1 MTETII
7 DGDAFNII
15 VEGEAD
21 APAILLVHSLG
32 TNLHVFDRQVAA
44 LTPHFRLIRFD
55 ARGHGG
61 SRVSEGPYS
70 IDQLGTDALAIL
82 DALKI
87 DKAHFVGLSAGGL
100 IGLWLLRHAPER
112 IDRAVLANVAA
123 QIGSADVWNERIRVV
138 ASNGIEALAPSLVEN
153 WFTRQYREQHPEVV
167 ERFERALS
175 AMSSEGYA
183 GGAVAVRDADFR
195 SELADIRHPVLVIVG
210 KHDAATPPGVGA
222 LVASAIPAAKTV
234 TLEAA
239 HLSPVEAA
247 EAFNDAVL
255 EFLLDADIKPEAEA
269 LASEAPPK
277 RSRKPRTP
285 KPKSAPVAD
294 LPHEIHAELVAAE
307 PPKPR
312 PRAAPKPKAEEA
324 TAPVAQPARKA
335 TTKKSVAKKSV
346 AKKSSA
352 KKAARKAVVK
362 KRAVKK
368 TAVKKAPAK
377 KIAAKKAVKKPTRKH
392 VAKKHAAKKHAVP
405 KGATKKAPHKA
416 AAKKHA
422 SKKAVKKAARKNG
435 VKKLVRKTAKRSAK
449 KAIVRKTLRRGPA
462 RRGRR

>member
-44 LTPHFRLIRFD
+44 LTPHFRLVRFD

-70 IDQLGTDALAIL
+70 IDQLGKDALAVL

-87 DKAHFVGLSAGGL
+87 DKAHLVGLSAGGL
-100 IGLWLLRHAPER
+100 VGLWLLRHAPER

-123 QIGSADVWNERIRVV
+123 QIGSADIWNERIRVV
-138 ASNGIEALAPSLVEN
+138 AANGIEALAPGLVEN
-153 WFTRQYREQHPEVV
+153 WFTRQYREQHPEIV
-167 ERFERALS
+167 ERFEQALA

-195 SELADIRHPVLVIVG
+195 PELANIRHPVLVIVG
-210 KHDAATPPGVGA
+210 KHDPVTPPGVGA

-255 EFLLDADIKPEAEA
+255 EFLLDAGIKPEVEA
-269 LASEAPPK
+269 LAGEAPPK
-277 RSRKPRTP
+277 RPRKPRAP
-285 KPKSAPVAD
+285 KPKPEPVAE
-294 LPHEIHAELVAAE
+294 PAHEIHEE
-307 PPKPR
+307 PIAVEPTKRR
-312 PRAAPKPKAEEA
+312 PRAAPKPKVEEPA
-324 TAPVAQPARKA
+324 APAPVAQPARKSA
-335 TTKKSVAKKSV
+335 AKKSAPKKSA
-346 AKKSSA
+346 AKKSAA
-352 KKAARKAVVK
+352 KKTARKAAAK
-362 KRAVKK
+362 KRV
-368 TAVKKAPAK
+368 VKKAPVK
-377 KIAAKKAVKKPTRKH
+377 KASVKKAVKKPVRKQ
-392 VAKKHAAKKHAVP
+392 AAKKHTVH
-405 KGATKKAPHKA
+405 KKAAKKT

-422 SKKAVKKAARKNG
+422 SKKAVKKAARKG
-435 VKKLVRKTAKRSAK
+435 AVKKLARKTAKRSAK
-449 KAIVRKTLRRGPA
+449 KAIVRKTVRRGPA

>member
-44 LTPHFRLIRFD
+44 LTPHFRLVRFD

-70 IDQLGTDALAIL
+70 IDQLGKDALAVL

-100 IGLWLLRHAPER
+100 IGLWLMRNAPER

-123 QIGSADVWNERIRVV
+123 QIGSADIWNERIRVV
-138 ASNGIEALAPSLVEN
+138 AANGVEALAPGLVEN
-153 WFTRQYREQHPEVV
+153 WFTRQYREQHPEIV
-167 ERFERALS
+167 ERFEQALA

-195 SELADIRHPVLVIVG
+195 PELASIRHPVLVVVG
-210 KHDAATPPGVGA
+210 KHDPVTPPGVGA

-255 EFLLDADIKPEAEA
+255 EFLLDAGIKPEVEA
-269 LASEAPPK
+269 LASEAPK
-277 RSRKPRTP
+277 RPRKPRAP
-285 KPKSAPVAD
+285 KPKPAPVAE
-294 LPHEIHAELVAAE
+294 PAHEIHEEFIAVE

-312 PRAAPKPKAEEA
+312 PRAVPKPKAEEPA
-324 TAPVAQPARKA
+324 APAPVAQPVRKSAAKKSAAKKSAAKKTARKA
-335 TTKKSVAKKSV
+335 AAKKRV
-346 AKKSSA
+346 
-352 KKAARKAVVK
+352 
-362 KRAVKK
+362 
-368 TAVKKAPAK
+368 VKKAPTK
-377 KIAAKKAVKKPTRKH
+377 KASAKKAVKKPVRKQ
-392 VAKKHAAKKHAVP
+392 AAKKHAVH
-405 KGATKKAPHKA
+405 KKAAKKA

-422 SKKAVKKAARKNG
+422 SKKAVKKTARKG
-435 VKKLVRKTAKRSAK
+435 AVKKLVRKTAKRSAK
-449 KAIVRKTLRRGPA
+449 KAIVRKTIRRGPA

>member
-44 LTPHFRLIRFD
+44 LTPHFRLVRFD

-70 IDQLGTDALAIL
+70 IDQLGKDALAVL

-100 IGLWLLRHAPER
+100 IGLWLMRNAPER

-123 QIGSADVWNERIRVV
+123 QIGSADIWNERIRVV
-138 ASNGIEALAPSLVEN
+138 AANGVEALAPGLVEN
-153 WFTRQYREQHPEVV
+153 WFTRQYREQHPEIV
-167 ERFERALS
+167 ERFEQALA

-195 SELADIRHPVLVIVG
+195 SELASIRHPVLVVVG
-210 KHDAATPPGVGA
+210 KHDPVTPPGVGA

-255 EFLLDADIKPEAEA
+255 EFLLDAGIRPEVEA
-269 LASEAPPK
+269 LASEAPK
-277 RSRKPRTP
+277 RPRKPRAP
-285 KPKSAPVAD
+285 KPKPAPVAE
-294 LPHEIHAELVAAE
+294 PAHEIHEESIAVE

-312 PRAAPKPKAEEA
+312 PRAVPKPKAEEPA
-324 TAPVAQPARKA
+324 APAPVAQPVRKSAVKKSTPKKSAAKKSAAKKSAAKKTARKA
-335 TTKKSVAKKSV
+335 AAKKRV
-346 AKKSSA
+346 
-352 KKAARKAVVK
+352 
-362 KRAVKK
+362 
-368 TAVKKAPAK
+368 VKKAPTK
-377 KIAAKKAVKKPTRKH
+377 KASAKKAVKKPVRKQ
-392 VAKKHAAKKHAVP
+392 AAKKHAVH
-405 KGATKKAPHKA
+405 KKAAKKA

-422 SKKAVKKAARKNG
+422 SKKAVKKTARKG
-435 VKKLVRKTAKRSAK
+435 AVKKLVRKTAKRSAK
-449 KAIVRKTLRRGPA
+449 KAIVRKTIRRGPA

>member
-15 VEGEAD
+15 VEGEAG

-44 LTPHFRLIRFD
+44 LTPHFRLVRFD
-55 ARGHGG
+55 GRGHGG

-70 IDQLGTDALAIL
+70 IDQLGKDALAVL

-123 QIGSADVWNERIRVV
+123 QIGSADIWNERIRVV
-138 ASNGIEALAPSLVEN
+138 AANGVGALAPGLVEN

-167 ERFERALS
+167 ERFEQALA

-195 SELADIRHPVLVIVG
+195 PHLASIRHPVLVVVG
-210 KHDAATPPGVGA
+210 KHDPVTPPGVGA

-255 EFLLDADIKPEAEA
+255 EFLLDAGIRPEVEA
-269 LASEAPPK
+269 LASEAPAK
-277 RSRKPRTP
+277 RPRKPRAP
-285 KPKSAPVAD
+285 KPKPAPVVEPA
-294 LPHEIHAELVAAE
+294 PEIHEEPIAAE

-312 PRAAPKPKAEEA
+312 PRAVPKPKVEEPA
-324 TAPVAQPARKA
+324 APAPVAQPARKSA
-335 TTKKSVAKKSV
+335 AKKSAPKKSA
-346 AKKSSA
+346 AKKSAGKKSAA
-352 KKAARKAVVK
+352 KKTARKAAAK
-362 KRAVKK
+362 KRV
-368 TAVKKAPAK
+368 VKKAPAK
-377 KIAAKKAVKKPTRKH
+377 KASVKKAVKKPVRKQ
-392 VAKKHAAKKHAVP
+392 AAKKHTVP
-405 KGATKKAPHKA
+405 KKAAKKA

-422 SKKAVKKAARKNG
+422 SKKAVKKAARKG
-435 VKKLVRKTAKRSAK
+435 AVKKLVRKTAKRSAK

>member
-15 VEGEAD
+15 VEGDAD

-44 LTPHFRLIRFD
+44 LTPHFRLVRFD

-70 IDQLGTDALAIL
+70 IDQLGKDALAVL
-82 DALKI
+82 DAFKI

-112 IDRAVLANVAA
+112 IERAVLANVAA
-123 QIGSADVWNERIRVV
+123 QIGSADIWNERIRTV
-138 ASNGIEALAPSLVEN
+138 AANGVEALAPGLVEN

-167 ERFERALS
+167 ERFEQALA

-195 SELADIRHPVLVIVG
+195 PELANIRQPVLVIVG
-210 KHDAATPPGVGA
+210 KHDPVTPPGVGA
-222 LVASAIPAAKTV
+222 LVASAIPGAKTV

-255 EFLLDADIKPEAEA
+255 EFLLDAGIEPGVGA
-269 LASEAPPK
+269 LASEAAPK
-277 RSRKPRTP
+277 RPRKPRTP
-285 KPKSAPVAD
+285 KPKPAPVIEPA
-294 LPHEIHAELVAAE
+294 HEVHVESVAAK

-312 PRAAPKPKAEEA
+312 PRAAPKPKAEEPA
-324 TAPVAQPARKA
+324 VPAPVARPARKSA
-335 TTKKSVAKKSV
+335 AKKSA
-346 AKKSSA
+346 AKKS
-352 KKAARKAVVK
+352 
-362 KRAVKK
+362 
-368 TAVKKAPAK
+368 
-377 KIAAKKAVKKPTRKH
+377 AAKKTGAQSRCEKTRRE
-392 VAKKHAAKKHAVP
+392 
-405 KGATKKAPHKA
+405 KGYGQEGHSEESRSEEGGQKADAQTGCQKA
-416 AAKKHA
+416 HD
-422 SKKAVKKAARKNG
+422 
-435 VKKLVRKTAKRSAK
+435 
-449 KAIVRKTLRRGPA
+449 P
-462 RRGRR
+462 

>member
-44 LTPHFRLIRFD
+44 LTPHFRLVRFD
-55 ARGHGG
+55 TRGHGG

-70 IDQLGTDALAIL
+70 IDQLGKDALAVL

-100 IGLWLLRHAPER
+100 IGLWLLRNAPER

-123 QIGSADVWNERIRVV
+123 QIGSADIWNERIRVV
-138 ASNGIEALAPSLVEN
+138 AANGVEALAPGLVEN

-167 ERFERALS
+167 ERFEQALA

-195 SELADIRHPVLVIVG
+195 PELANIRHPVLVVVG
-210 KHDAATPPGVGA
+210 KHDPVTPPGVGA

-255 EFLLDADIKPEAEA
+255 EFLLDAGLKPEVEA
-269 LASEAPPK
+269 LASEAAPK
-277 RSRKPRTP
+277 RPRKLRTP
-285 KPKSAPVAD
+285 KPKPAPVAE
-294 LPHEIHAELVAAE
+294 PAHEIHEE
-307 PPKPR
+307 PIAVEAPKPR
-312 PRAAPKPKAEEA
+312 LRAAPKPKAEEPA
-324 TAPVAQPARKA
+324 APAPVARPARKSA
-335 TTKKSVAKKSV
+335 AKKSTPKKAAKKTA
-346 AKKSSA
+346 AKKSAA
-352 KKAARKAVVK
+352 KKTARKAAAK
-362 KRAVKK
+362 KRV
-368 TAVKKAPAK
+368 VKKAPVK
-377 KIAAKKAVKKPTRKH
+377 KAGVKKAVKKPVRKQA
-392 VAKKHAAKKHAVP
+392 AKKHAAP
-405 KGATKKAPHKA
+405 KKAAKKA
-416 AAKKHA
+416 AVKKHA
-422 SKKAVKKAARKNG
+422 SKKAVKKAARKAA
-435 VKKLVRKTAKRSAK
+435 VKKLARKTSKRSAK

-462 RRGRR
+462 GRGRR

>member
-44 LTPHFRLIRFD
+44 LTPHFRLVRFD

-70 IDQLGTDALAIL
+70 IDQLGKDALAVL

-112 IDRAVLANVAA
+112 IDRAVLANIAA
-123 QIGSADVWNERIRVV
+123 QIGSADIWNERIRVV
-138 ASNGIEALAPSLVEN
+138 AANGVGALAHGLVEN

-167 ERFERALS
+167 ERFEQALA

-195 SELADIRHPVLVIVG
+195 PELAHIRHPVLVIVG
-210 KHDAATPPGVGA
+210 KHDPVTPPGVGA

-255 EFLLDADIKPEAEA
+255 EFLLDAGIRPEVEA
-269 LASEAPPK
+269 LASEAPAK
-277 RSRKPRTP
+277 RQRKPRAP
-285 KPKSAPVAD
+285 KPKPAPVAK
-294 LPHEIHAELVAAE
+294 PAPEIHEKPIAAE
-307 PPKPR
+307 PPKP
-312 PRAAPKPKAEEA
+312 PLRAAPNPKAEEPA
-324 TAPVAQPARKA
+324 APAPVAQPARKSA
-335 TTKKSVAKKSV
+335 AKKSTPKKSA
-346 AKKSSA
+346 AKKSAA
-352 KKAARKAVVK
+352 KKSAAKKSAAKKTVRKAAAK
-362 KRAVKK
+362 KRV
-368 TAVKKAPAK
+368 VKKAPAK
-377 KIAAKKAVKKPTRKH
+377 KASVKKAVKKPARKQA
-392 VAKKHAAKKHAVP
+392 VKKHTVPKKAAK
-405 KGATKKAPHKA
+405 KA

-422 SKKAVKKAARKNG
+422 SKKAVKKAARKG
-435 VKKLVRKTAKRSAK
+435 AVKKLVRKTAKRSAK
-449 KAIVRKTLRRGPA
+449 KAIARKTLRRGPA

>member
-44 LTPHFRLIRFD
+44 LTPHFRLVRFD

-70 IDQLGTDALAIL
+70 IDQLGKDALAVL

-112 IDRAVLANVAA
+112 IERAVLANVAA
-123 QIGSADVWNERIRVV
+123 QIGSADIWNERIRVV
-138 ASNGIEALAPSLVEN
+138 AANGVEALAPGLVEN

-167 ERFERALS
+167 ERFEQALA

-183 GGAVAVRDADFR
+183 GGAVAVRDSDFR
-195 SELADIRHPVLVIVG
+195 SDLAHVRHPVLVIVG
-210 KHDAATPPGVGA
+210 KHDPVTPPGVGA
-222 LVASAIPAAKTV
+222 LVASAIPGAKTV

-255 EFLLDADIKPEAEA
+255 EFLLDAGIEPEVGA
-269 LASEAPPK
+269 LVGEAPPK
-277 RSRKPRTP
+277 RPRKPRTP
-285 KPKSAPVAD
+285 KPKPGPVAE
-294 LPHEIHAELVAAE
+294 PAHEVHAEPVAVE

-312 PRAAPKPKAEEA
+312 SRAVPKPKAEEPA
-324 TAPVAQPARKA
+324 VPAPVARPARKSA
-335 TTKKSVAKKSV
+335 AKKSAPKKSVAKKSAAKKTARKTV
-346 AKKSSA
+346 AKKRVVKKATVKKAAA
-352 KKAARKAVVK
+352 KKAPV
-362 KRAVKK
+362 
-368 TAVKKAPAK
+368 
-377 KIAAKKAVKKPTRKH
+377 KKAVKKPTRKQ
-392 VAKKHAAKKHAVP
+392 AAKKHTVH
-405 KGATKKAPHKA
+405 KKAAKKALHKA
-416 AAKKHA
+416 ATKKHA
-422 SKKAVKKAARKNG
+422 SKKVVKKAARKSV
-435 VKKLVRKTAKRSAK
+435 VKKLARKTGKRSAK
-449 KAIVRKTLRRGPA
+449 KAIVRKTLRRSPA

>member
-44 LTPHFRLIRFD
+44 LTPHFRLVRFD

-70 IDQLGTDALAIL
+70 IDQLGKDALAVL

-100 IGLWLLRHAPER
+100 IGLWLLRNAPER

-123 QIGSADVWNERIRVV
+123 QIGSADIWNERIRVV
-138 ASNGIEALAPSLVEN
+138 AANGVEALAPGLVEN

-167 ERFERALS
+167 ERFEQALA

-195 SELADIRHPVLVIVG
+195 PELAHIRHPVLVVVG
-210 KHDAATPPGVGA
+210 KHDPVTPPGVGA

-239 HLSPVEAA
+239 HLSP
-247 EAFNDAVL
+247 
-255 EFLLDADIKPEAEA
+255 
-269 LASEAPPK
+269 
-277 RSRKPRTP
+277 
-285 KPKSAPVAD
+285 
-294 LPHEIHAELVAAE
+294 
-307 PPKPR
+307 
-312 PRAAPKPKAEEA
+312 
-324 TAPVAQPARKA
+324 
-335 TTKKSVAKKSV
+335 
-346 AKKSSA
+346 
-352 KKAARKAVVK
+352 
-362 KRAVKK
+362 
-368 TAVKKAPAK
+368 
-377 KIAAKKAVKKPTRKH
+377 
-392 VAKKHAAKKHAVP
+392 
-405 KGATKKAPHKA
+405 G
-416 AAKKHA
+416 
-422 SKKAVKKAARKNG
+422 
-435 VKKLVRKTAKRSAK
+435 
-449 KAIVRKTLRRGPA
+449 
-462 RRGRR
+462 